1 MIFKIIVDEDD
12 SAKEFLQKYNEK
24 NNTQFE
30 LIDID
35 YDEVTFF
42 VIESNGSG
50 NDEIIQLGIQYA
62 KWEIINRIEN

>member
-1 MIFKIIVDEDD
+1 MVDEDD